1 MRKLTALMLAS
12 SLALGAS
19 MANAAETTASAA
31 PAPAPAATQWNATA
45 PMMMHHQ
52 MGMKGPHR
60 GGMFEGLKLT
70 DQQREQMQTIAKEFR
85 AEHKK
90 PMMGDHFKEMH
101 KLVAS
106 DKFDESA
113 ARAQIEANNKERND
127 MMLERMKMENKM
139 YNVLTP
145 EQKKE
150 FNQNF
155 EKRIEKMQQRHA
167 AMVAAEQ

>member
-19 MANAAETTASAA
+19 MANAAETTA
-31 PAPAPAATQWNATA
+31 PAAPAATQDNATA
-45 PMMMHHQ
+45 PTMMHHQ

-70 DQQREQMQTIAKEFR
+70 DQQREQMKTIAKEFR
-85 AEHKK
+85 SEHKK

>member
-19 MANAAETTASAA
+19 MANAAETTATPTTPAA
-31 PAPAPAATQWNATA
+31 PVATKADGA

-52 MGMKGPHR
+52 MGKQGPRHV
-60 GGMFEGLKLT
+60 GMFEGLKLT
-70 DQQREQMQTIAKEFR
+70 DQQREQMKTIAKEFR
-85 AEHKK
+85 SEHKK
-90 PMMGDHFKEMH
+90 PMMGEHFKDMH

-155 EKRIEKMQQRHA
+155 EKRIEKMEQRHA
-167 AMVAAEQ
+167 AMVAGEQ

>member
-19 MANAAETTASAA
+19 MANAAETTAT
-31 PAPAPAATQWNATA
+31 PTAPAAPVATKADGA

-52 MGMKGPHR
+52 MGKQGPRH

-70 DQQREQMQTIAKEFR
+70 DQQREQMKTIAKEFR
-85 AEHKK
+85 SEHKK
-90 PMMGDHFKEMH
+90 PMMGDHFKDMH

-113 ARAQIEANNKERND
+113 ARAQIEANSKERND
-127 MMLERMKMENKM
+127 MTLERMKMENKM

-155 EKRIEKMQQRHA
+155 EKRIEKMEQRHA
-167 AMVAAEQ
+167 AMVAGEQ

>member
-19 MANAAETTASAA
+19 MANAAETTATPTTPAA
-31 PAPAPAATQWNATA
+31 PVATKADGGA

-52 MGMKGPHR
+52 MGKQGPRH

-70 DQQREQMQTIAKEFR
+70 DQQREQMKTIAKEFR
-85 AEHKK
+85 SEHKK
-90 PMMGDHFKEMH
+90 PMMGEHFKDMH

-113 ARAQIEANNKERND
+113 ARAQIEANSKERND

-155 EKRIEKMQQRHA
+155 EKRIEKMEQRHSV
-167 AMVAAEQ
+167 MVAGEQ

>member
-19 MANAAETTASAA
+19 MANAAETTAT
-31 PAPAPAATQWNATA
+31 PTAPAAPVATKADGA

-52 MGMKGPHR
+52 MGKQGPRH

-70 DQQREQMQTIAKEFR
+70 DQQREQMKTIAKEFR
-85 AEHKK
+85 SEHKK
-90 PMMGDHFKEMH
+90 PMMGDHFKDMH

-113 ARAQIEANNKERND
+113 ARAQIEANSKERNA

-155 EKRIEKMQQRHA
+155 EKRIEKMEQRHA
-167 AMVAAEQ
+167 AMVAGEQ

>member
-19 MANAAETTASAA
+19 MANAAETTAT
-31 PAPAPAATQWNATA
+31 PTAPAAPVATKA
-45 PMMMHHQ
+45 DGTPMMMHHQ
-52 MGMKGPHR
+52 MGKQGPR
-60 GGMFEGLKLT
+60 PGGMFEGLKLT
-70 DQQREQMQTIAKEFR
+70 DQQREQMKTIAKEFR
-85 AEHKK
+85 SEHKK
-90 PMMGDHFKEMH
+90 PMMGDHFKDMH

-113 ARAQIEANNKERND
+113 ARAQIEANSKERND

-155 EKRIEKMQQRHA
+155 EKRIEKMEQRHA
-167 AMVAAEQ
+167 AMVAGEQ

>member
-19 MANAAETTASAA
+19 MANAAETTAT
-31 PAPAPAATQWNATA
+31 PTAPAAPVATKADGA

-52 MGMKGPHR
+52 MGKQGPRH

-70 DQQREQMQTIAKEFR
+70 DQQREQMKTIAKEFR
-85 AEHKK
+85 SEHKK
-90 PMMGDHFKEMH
+90 PMMRDHFKDMH

-113 ARAQIEANNKERND
+113 ARAQIEANSKERND

-155 EKRIEKMQQRHA
+155 EKRIEKMEQRHA
-167 AMVAAEQ
+167 AMVAGEQ

>member
-1 MRKLTALMLAS
+1 
-12 SLALGAS
+12 
-19 MANAAETTASAA
+19 
-31 PAPAPAATQWNATA
+31 
-45 PMMMHHQ
+45 
-52 MGMKGPHR
+52 
-60 GGMFEGLKLT
+60 
-70 DQQREQMQTIAKEFR
+70 
-85 AEHKK
+85 
-90 PMMGDHFKEMH
+90 MMGDHFKEMH

-145 EQKKE
+145 EQKK
-150 FNQNF
+150 NLI
-155 EKRIEKMQQRHA
+155 RISKTHRKMQQRHA

>member
-19 MANAAETTASAA
+19 MANAAETTATPTPPAA
-31 PAPAPAATQWNATA
+31 PVATKADGA

-52 MGMKGPHR
+52 MGKQGPRH

-70 DQQREQMQTIAKEFR
+70 DQQREQMKTIAKEFR
-85 AEHKK
+85 SEHKK
-90 PMMGDHFKEMH
+90 PMMGEHFKDMH

-155 EKRIEKMQQRHA
+155 EKRIEKMEQRHA
-167 AMVAAEQ
+167 AMVAGEQ

>member
-19 MANAAETTASAA
+19 MANAAETTAT
-31 PAPAPAATQWNATA
+31 PTAPAAPVATKADGA

-52 MGMKGPHR
+52 MGKQGPRH

-70 DQQREQMQTIAKEFR
+70 DQQREQMKTIAKEFR
-85 AEHKK
+85 SEHKK
-90 PMMGDHFKEMH
+90 PMMGEHCKDMH

-155 EKRIEKMQQRHA
+155 EKRIEKMEQRHA
-167 AMVAAEQ
+167 AMVAGEQ

>member
-19 MANAAETTASAA
+19 MANAAETTAT
-31 PAPAPAATQWNATA
+31 PTAPAAPVATKADGA

-52 MGMKGPHR
+52 MGKQGPRH

-70 DQQREQMQTIAKEFR
+70 DQQREQMKTIAKEFR
-85 AEHKK
+85 SEHKK
-90 PMMGDHFKEMH
+90 PMMGDHFKDMH

-106 DKFDESA
+106 DKFDEST
-113 ARAQIEANNKERND
+113 ARAQIEANSKERND

-155 EKRIEKMQQRHA
+155 EKRIEKMEQRHA
-167 AMVAAEQ
+167 AMVAGEQ